1 MQEMVKKYSNFIF
14 RMLNVLIIVGALLFY
29 NYARSNQIEKDAL
42 ITQINQLTQTA
53 QAAVNEDTGL
63 YEDGTYE
70 GEAKGYGGMIQVEV
84 VVAKG
89 NIETVTIV
97 SAEKEDK
104 AYLDSAVAVLDEI
117 VETQGTEVDTVS
129 GATFS
134 SQGILD
140 AVDLALEE
148 AMKK

>member
-1 MQEMVKKYSNFIF
+1 MVKKYSNFIF